1 MYEYRSSSPVSMP
14 DSAMDEYQE
23 VSGPARRPV
32 SEDISM
38 MDASM
43 ADAYDK
49 PSDFK
54 GKKKRG

>member
-1 MYEYRSSSPVSMP
+1 
-14 DSAMDEYQE
+14 MDEYQE